1 MNRSQAIEKIKKCL
15 RLSKSANEHEAAQAL
30 KQAQILMQK
39 FGITDI
45 DVHLFEI
52 KESSLKVPLSIPKWQ
67 HWLFAV
73 CRRAFGVD
81 GYIEMAT
88 YASTGK
94 KKAQYR
100 FYGIPP
106 KPELAAYAYVVLL
119 RQLRAARQKYMKEEL
134 SRVRLAKNKTYRA
147 DKFCEGWVMA
157 ASSQVKNFA
166 ISESEQQQ
174 LKAYKEELNL
184 NDNDKAKPRTVKPSQ
199 SVKQNDD
206 MDLLEGFMKGKD
218 AQLNHGVNGA
228 ENDRIKRIGGEHA

>member
-1 MNRSQAIEKIKKCL
+1 MMNRSQAIEKIKKCL

-30 KQAQILMQK
+30 KQAQILMQQ

-45 DVHLFEI
+45 DVQLSEI
-52 KESSLKVPLSIPKWQ
+52 KESSLKVPLSIPIWQ

-73 CRRAFGVD
+73 CTRTFGVD
-81 GYIEMAT
+81 GYIEMET

-94 KKAQYR
+94 KTAQFR
-100 FYGIPP
+100 FYGISP
-106 KPELAAYAYVVLL
+106 KPELAAYAYEVLL

-134 SRVRLAKNKTYRA
+134 SRVRLTKNKIYRA

-157 ASSQVKNFA
+157 VRSQVKKFA

-174 LKAYKEELNL
+174 LQAYREELNL
-184 NDNDKAKPRTVKPSQ
+184 NGNAKPRTVNPSQ
-199 SVKQNDD
+199 SVKQNNGIDYQ
-206 MDLLEGFMKGKD
+206 EGFMQGKD

>member
-30 KQAQILMQK
+30 KQAQILMQQ

-45 DVHLFEI
+45 DVQLSEI
-52 KESSLKVPLSIPKWQ
+52 KESSLKVPLSIPIWQ

-73 CRRAFGVD
+73 CTRTFGVD
-81 GYIEMAT
+81 GYIEMAI

-106 KPELAAYAYVVLL
+106 KPELAAYAYEILL

-174 LKAYKEELNL
+174 LQAYREELNL
-184 NDNDKAKPRTVKPSQ
+184 NDKAKPRTVKPSQ